1 MEVEAEQREQKTHV
15 LCMYVC
21 VCVRMCVCVV
31 CVYVCVLL
39 CVCVCVVNVSESR
52 RGGVRTAGPLNFS
65 CGPRLL

>member
-39 CVCVCVVNVSESR
+39 CVCVCVLLMCR
-52 RGGVRTAGPLNFS
+52 RVGEEGFGPP
-65 CGPRLL
+65 GR